1 MEKVLNQAEQLAETI
16 LESEEF
22 IKMRLSEQAAMKDEE
37 ATRLVADY
45 AEKRQAV
52 EELLT
57 SNNMDHEALGKASE
71 ALSAVEKQIDE
82 HPLLKQ
88 MQQARGDFNE
98 MMKQVNKLIRFVI
111 TGEADEESEG
121 GCTGSCETC
130 GGACHHH

>member
-57 SNNMDHEALGKASE
+57 SSNMDHEALGKASE

-88 MQQARGDFNE
+88 MQQARGEFNE

-111 TGEADEESEG
+111 TGEADEEPEG

>member
-82 HPLLKQ
+82 YPLLKQ